1 MLNRK
6 ESTKR
11 SFRDLYT
18 ANCMCSKMASTHK
31 TKTQPSIRFCCV
43 RGVRGKKCMAKAAT
57 SVRERKR
64 WSPCSIFAFH
74 HFKVTRYCF
83 DRSRILLSSLL
94 IFLSAHFRWC
104 FCFRLCCHCIRFGV
118 VFVSIHS
125 CCGFGTDEMCLFDI
139 IMILISLP
147 IYTIVANTFHSS
159 SALRKQKLTNKSKQ
173 KCTHTKTARRKR
185 NGTNHLHLDGI
196 VRANFFFRAC
206 LDR

>member
-18 ANCMCSKMASTHK
+18 ANCMCSKMASTY
-31 TKTQPSIRFCCV
+31 TKQRPNHRSGSAVFVVCEAKNAWPKLQPV
-43 RGVRGKKCMAKAAT
+43 W
-57 SVRERKR
+57 ERKR
-64 WSPCSIFAFH
+64 WSPCTIFAFH

-83 DRSRILLSSLL
+83 DRSRFLLSSLL
-94 IFLSAHFRWC
+94 IFLRAHFRWC

-139 IMILISLP
+139 IMILISQP